1 MDNKK
6 IAFLIAAHGDPA
18 VLKRL
23 VTALDYKMFDIY
35 IHIDKKAD
43 ISKFNFSSYNLKY
56 SRLIILNNRVK
67 VYWGGISQVDAF
79 LLMCRL
85 AENEGDYCRY
95 VTLSGID
102 YPLKS
107 NREIYETLATPDKEF
122 IMGNKEEESWKYTD
136 YFFKSLGIFGKVLT
150 RVLRLLHVKRKP
162 LKIDGKE
169 VDIYFAPSWYALSG
183 ECIRYVLS
191 EIDSHKEYM
200 EFFRHTF
207 GPDELLVPTIV
218 FNSSTFKDRTLRS
231 DFPAGTHYNEKPAL
245 HYINY
250 EPVVQV
256 FKAEDYNKLMSS
268 GKLFTRKVRSGES
281 DSLMDMIDN
290 ARAKE

>member
-35 IHIDKKAD
+35 IHIDKKTD
-43 ISKFNFSSYNLKY
+43 ISKFNFSSYSLKY
-56 SRLIILNNRVK
+56 SRLVVLDDRVK
-67 VYWGGISQVDAF
+67 VYWAGISQVEA
-79 LLMCRL
+79 LIKMYK
-85 AENEGDYCRY
+85 AAKSGGDYCRF
-95 VTLSGID
+95 VTLSGND

-107 NREIYETLATPDKEF
+107 NRKIYETLIAPDKEF
-122 IMGNKEEESWKYTD
+122 IMGNKEDARWKYTD
-136 YFFKSLGIFGKVLT
+136 YFFPTLGIFGKVLT
-150 RVLRLLHVKRKP
+150 RVLRLLHIKRKP

-169 VDIYFAPSWYALSG
+169 VDIYFAPSWHGLSAECVSYILYQIERRG
-183 ECIRYVLS
+183 EYIKY
-191 EIDSHKEYM
+191 
-200 EFFRHTF
+200 FRHTF
-207 GPDELLVPTIV
+207 GSDELLIPTLV
-218 FNSSTFKDRTLRS
+218 FNSAAFKERTLRS

-256 FKAEDYNKLMSS
+256 FKAEDYQKLASS
-268 GKLFTRKVRSGES
+268 GKLFTRKVRSGVS
-281 DSLMDMIDN
+281 DSLMDMIDKS
-290 ARAKE
+290 RAEE